1 MNEGANKGILVTTA
15 DYGPDAY
22 EFAKD
27 KPLALLSGS
36 NLLHLLEKHGHRAR
50 IDLREAKQMLQS
62 SAR

>member
-27 KPLALLSGS
+27 KPLTLLSGS
-36 NLLHLLEKHGHRAR
+36 NLLHLLEKHGHHAR
-50 IDLREAKQMLQS
+50 IDLREAKTLLQ
-62 SAR
+62 ATAK